1 MFTVKQK
8 LCYPGDPTK
17 CNEDIVG
24 FGKNYCFAMDGASC
38 LSGVEVMGRGSDATW
53 LVENMAAGLCQR
65 LDEDDDRPTEE
76 ILKDILLPLKAQ
88 YLSVLQEKGMEKP
101 DDSPSAGL
109 ALFRQRNGKLEFFG
123 LGDCVGVS
131 ALPDGTEFYSLD
143 TSLPNLD
150 NQALKQ
156 MAQLHRQTGIPFLQ
170 TRAMCNDLLLTN
182 RKKRNHSDGYWV
194 LDLDTP
200 EALIQ
205 ARQFSWELTEPVI
218 VAAFSD
224 GFAQLSDVF
233 GFYEGYFQLFSAM
246 QKTDLEQLFQR
257 LCNAQNADPDCNDF
271 PRFKLRDDTCALWGV
286 FTP

>member
-24 FGKNYCFAMDGASC
+24 FGKNYCFVMDGASC

-131 ALPDGTEFYSLD
+131 VLPGGKEFYSLD
-143 TSLPNLD
+143 TNLPNLD
-150 NQALKQ
+150 HQALEQ

-182 RKKRNHSDGYWV
+182 RKKRNHPDGYWV

-200 EALIQ
+200 EALIH
-205 ARQFSWELTEPVI
+205 ARQFSWELTAPVT

-233 GFYEGYFQLFSAM
+233 GLFDGYFQLFDAM
-246 QKTDLEQLFQR
+246 QKSDLEQLCQR
-257 LCNAQNADPDCNDF
+257 LKDAQDADPDCNDY